1 MIDDADMQGLG
12 IEVRGLAKSYGK
24 AAEHPALHT
33 LDVLVPQG
41 EIFVLLGP
49 SGCGKSTTLRCIAGL
64 ERPDAGRIRLQD
76 QLVFDQAGRIDIP
89 TERRGLGMVF
99 QNYGL
104 WPHMTVRQNI
114 EFPLRMRGY
123 RHDLMDSDV
132 KRCAEL
138 VECASLLHRYPWQLS
153 GGQQQ
158 RVALARA
165 LVGKPKVLLMD
176 EPLSNL
182 DARLRRDLRIE
193 VARLHHELRFT
204 AVYVTHDQAEALA
217 LGNQMAV
224 MRHGTVM
231 ALGPPSQLYGNPPDE
246 WTADFLGATNRLVRN
261 DRVVRFRPEV
271 TELLPSAAPSRDGI
285 SVEGHLI
292 TMTHAGDKFECLV
305 DVGGSSVLAR
315 VAGNEHGGLPFQ
327 HGALV
332 RVCVSPQNAF
342 EFARVPGDAWQ

>member
-1 MIDDADMQGLG
+1 MTQNANMQGLG

-24 AAEHPALHT
+24 GAEHPALHT

-64 ERPDAGRIRLQD
+64 ERADAGRITLQD
-76 QLVFDQAGRIDIP
+76 QVVFDQTGRIDIP
-89 TERRGLGMVF
+89 TEKRGLGMVF

-123 RHDLMDSDV
+123 RQEIIDIDV
-132 KRCAEL
+132 KRFAEL
-138 VECASLLHRYPWQLS
+138 VECGSLLHRYPWQLS

-158 RVALARA
+158 RVSLARA

-193 VARLHHELRFT
+193 IARLHHELRFT
-204 AVYVTHDQAEALA
+204 AVYVTHDQVEALA

-224 MRHGTVM
+224 MRQGTVM
-231 ALGPPSQLYGNPPDE
+231 ALGQPSQLYGSPPDE
-246 WTADFLGATNRLVRN
+246 WTADFLGATNRLAQSG
-261 DRVVRFRPEV
+261 DVVRFRPEV
-271 TELLPSAAPSRDGI
+271 TEVLPRSAPPRDGLGI
-285 SVEGHLI
+285 DGHLI

-305 DVGGSSVLAR
+305 DVGGATVLAR
-315 VAGNEHGGLPFQ
+315 VPGTEHGGLPFE
-327 HGALV
+327 HGAEV

-342 EFARVPGDAWQ
+342 RFGAASAAA